1 MLAIVQ
7 RLVVINFLHKL
18 HYLDCP
24 SAIPLHWTARL
35 MEYFVFNICN
45 LDYHMILRY
54 LRSIALGWTYDTP
67 NYDFTVDLINEFKNK
82 VAKGLA
88 TPKVTITT
96 EI

>member
-1 MLAIVQ
+1 M
-7 RLVVINFLHKL
+7 NFLHKL